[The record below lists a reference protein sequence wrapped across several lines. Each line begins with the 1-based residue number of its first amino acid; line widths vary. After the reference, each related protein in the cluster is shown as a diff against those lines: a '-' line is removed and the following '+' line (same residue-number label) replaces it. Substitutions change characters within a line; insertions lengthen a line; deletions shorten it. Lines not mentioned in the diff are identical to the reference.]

1 MQALIPILYAASET
15 DFTTNGIGLLTDAVS
30 CTVTEERNGAYEATL
45 VYPAKGHLAE
55 YIAEDAIIKA
65 KANDTDEPQ
74 LFRIYKSGK
83 QIGSNTTW
91 NAEHISYELTGNP
104 VERFSVSG
112 VNAEQALN
120 RLLAAAVFKHKYTA
134 TSDITTVNSTS
145 IADVVSVRKAL
156 GGVEGSILDTW
167 GGEYHFNNYRIE
179 LLKARGADNGVTIE
193 YGKNL
198 TDAKQERNISNIV
211 TAIFP
216 YAKYTP
222 EGTENEVFVSLK
234 EKTLVHADAANY
246 AYKRCEIVDFSSEWE
261 SGTIITED
269 MLRAKAEAYLEK
281 ISTEPDI
288 NITLSY
294 AQLKKT
300 KDYKNIQAMESV
312 ALCDTVKVRIDKLQI
327 EATAKIV
334 KAKYDSLKE
343 RYDTM
348 EIGSVRTNLTK
359 QLTATQQEITDSIKR
374 NQTRAEQI
382 KKQIEQTIVDV
393 TAAITGNSGGYVV
406 LYPEKNPQE
415 IYILDQPEL
424 SKAKNVWRWNLA
436 GLGHSNTGV
445 NGKFT
450 TAITA
455 DGQIVADFITAGEL
469 TGSILRAG
477 TVYAEALDV
486 EYRNTVTKHADDAA
500 NKAYEDSLSK
510 IQTTAKE
517 LKLLCKKISE
527 TAMHNY
533 AADFTDDLSAPWYAS
548 STNNV
553 VESSTT
559 LGRYARIVKASA
571 NYSSYIRCDTKK
583 TPAGTYRVR
592 YKAATMAGQ
601 ENTARVQCSFK
612 TTATTAAGELKS
624 DGWTT
629 FERDIELS
637 SDYDG
642 YIYFYATV
650 SGTTVL
656 IKDVEVLGLLRDY
669 AEAQLTVNADNI
681 TAEVRRAQD
690 AEKELKASIKVN
702 AEKIETKVTADDVSS
717 QIEQSAESIR
727 CQAKKISWKSDSSEM
742 TEDGLLTCKGASIED
757 GNIICQS
764 DKKNPRITLINNK
777 VQMYASAY
785 NLSGKNEDGINTLT
799 IGNSESG
806 FVTCYSKG
814 GYTERKYG
822 NLGFNGVSTT
832 DGDKYSNLSPDGLWC
847 TGSKHRVVR
856 TQDYGERL
864 LCCYETP
871 SPMFGDVGAAQID
884 ETGKCLIFI
893 DEKFAQTVDLE
904 YLYDV
909 FLTKYGPGDCY
920 VSERTASYFIVE
932 GTKNLKFAWEIKTI
946 QRDYEN
952 LRLEEHEREND
963 DTDYIYDVSAYMS
976 ILLYQLD

>member
-822 NLGFNGVSTT
+822 NLGFDGVSTT

>member
-1 MQALIPILYAASET
+1 M
-15 DFTTNGIGLLTDAVS
+15 
-30 CTVTEERNGAYEATL
+30 
-45 VYPAKGHLAE
+45 
-55 YIAEDAIIKA
+55 
-65 KANDTDEPQ
+65 
-74 LFRIYKSGK
+74 
-83 QIGSNTTW
+83 
-91 NAEHISYELTGNP
+91 
-104 VERFSVSG
+104 
-112 VNAEQALN
+112 
-120 RLLAAAVFKHKYTA
+120 
-134 TSDITTVNSTS
+134 
-145 IADVVSVRKAL
+145 
-156 GGVEGSILDTW
+156 
-167 GGEYHFNNYRIE
+167 
-179 LLKARGADNGVTIE
+179 AR
-193 YGKNL
+193 
-198 TDAKQERNISNIV
+198 
-211 TAIFP
+211 
-216 YAKYTP
+216 
-222 EGTENEVFVSLK
+222 
-234 EKTLVHADAANY
+234 
-246 AYKRCEIVDFSSEWE
+246 C
-261 SGTIITED
+261 
-269 MLRAKAEAYLEK
+269 
-281 ISTEPDI
+281 
-288 NITLSY
+288 
-294 AQLKKT
+294 
-300 KDYKNIQAMESV
+300 
-312 ALCDTVKVRIDKLQI
+312 
-327 EATAKIV
+327 
-334 KAKYDSLKE
+334 
-343 RYDTM
+343 
-348 EIGSVRTNLTK
+348 
-359 QLTATQQEITDSIKR
+359 
-374 NQTRAEQI
+374 
-382 KKQIEQTIVDV
+382 
-393 TAAITGNSGGYVV
+393 
-406 LYPEKNPQE
+406 
-415 IYILDQPEL
+415 
-424 SKAKNVWRWNLA
+424 
-436 GLGHSNTGV
+436 
-445 NGKFT
+445 
-450 TAITA
+450 
-455 DGQIVADFITAGEL
+455 
-469 TGSILRAG
+469 
-477 TVYAEALDV
+477 
-486 EYRNTVTKHADDAA
+486 
-500 NKAYEDSLSK
+500 
-510 IQTTAKE
+510 
-517 LKLLCKKISE
+517 
-527 TAMHNY
+527 

-559 LGRYARIVKASA
+559 LGRYAKIVKASA
-571 NYSSYIRCDTKK
+571 NYNSYIRCDTKK

-592 YKAATMAGQ
+592 YKAATIAGQ

-612 TTATTAAGELKS
+612 TTATTAAGTLKS
-624 DGWTT
+624 SEWTT
-629 FERDIELS
+629 FERDVELS

-681 TAEVRRAQD
+681 TVEVRRAQD

-764 DKKNPRITLINNK
+764 DKKTPRITLINNK

-822 NLGFNGVSTT
+822 NLGFDGVSTT

-932 GTKNLKFAWEIKTI
+932 GAKSLKFAWEIKTI

-976 ILLYQLD
+976 TLLYQLD